1 MQRITQCL
9 NQTCI
14 LFKTLYIYIY
24 IYITHNELRHA
35 HLIYKQTYT
44 VEKYVHLDMQPLTRC
59 TKDFI
64 TEYITLSIT
73 LEPKTD

>member
-1 MQRITQCL
+1 MSKPDMYNFQ
-9 NQTCI
+9 N
-14 LFKTLYIYIY
+14 TLYIYIYIY

-59 TKDFI
+59 TKRI
-64 TEYITLSIT
+64 L
-73 LEPKTD
+73 

>member
-24 IYITHNELRHA
+24 ITHNELRHA
-35 HLIYKQTYT
+35 NLINKQTHT

-59 TKDFI
+59 TKRIFV
-64 TEYITLSIT
+64 TEYITLSIP
-73 LEPKTD
+73 LEPKTN